1 MPSSIMTI
9 SMQSKS
15 WVKYLELIL
24 VTGVLAFVYLSNLNK
39 VEFHQDESEWIGTS
53 GVFESYLRRGF
64 KSPVWNVSYATLTQ
78 PPITRYVIRLSR
90 YIGGFPI
97 PYPKPPMGSTK
108 AGEVKKK

>member
-53 GVFESYLRRGF
+53 GVFESYLRLEF

-78 PPITRYVIRLSR
+78 PPITRYVIGLSR
-90 YIGGFPI
+90 YIGGSPI
-97 PYPKPPMGSTK
+97 PHLHRPRDFEH
-108 AGEVKKK
+108 AREFN